1 MRVDGH
7 SWWHTRVRRN
17 LRNGWARGSGREC
30 LTILAT
36 LDARMAIVDANT
48 SKHKDVRHGSQSAS
62 SAYFYLGHITGWCLK
77 VTAISHNSLPRENL
91 CPHIPLRGTPNTIN
105 FPWDVANKFQVML
118 THVAFCCC
126 CVIALA
132 NLLDKLTSYWD
143 GKFIRM
149 VGIWPIHQIFSF
161 TGFYID
167 KTGRDTGLS

>member
-1 MRVDGH
+1 MQTPPPN
-7 SWWHTRVRRN
+7 TRV
-17 LRNGWARGSGREC
+17 C
-30 LTILAT
+30 L
-36 LDARMAIVDANT
+36 
-48 SKHKDVRHGSQSAS
+48 RHGSQSAS
-62 SAYFYLGHITGWCLK
+62 SAWISRSMQTAFTWGISLTDAWKLPPSKRLEGHTSNFFA
-77 VTAISHNSLPRENL
+77 AISDNSLPRENL

-161 TGFYID
+161 TGFYIG
-167 KTGRDTGLS
+167 KTGRDTGFS